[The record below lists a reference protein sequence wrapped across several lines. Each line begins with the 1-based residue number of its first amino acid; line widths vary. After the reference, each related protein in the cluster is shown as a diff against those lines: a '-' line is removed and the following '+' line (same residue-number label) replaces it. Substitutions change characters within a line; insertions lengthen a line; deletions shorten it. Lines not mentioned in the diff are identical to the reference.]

1 MTNYLEVL
9 RLSSLGYSQR
19 MIESMARC
27 SRHTICDVLQAAKER
42 DVPGRPSVQLLYLRR
57 GL

>member
-42 DVPGRPSVQLLYLRR
+42 DIT
-57 GL
+57 